1 MTASHAAIV
10 LAAGG
15 SRRLGRPKQLLRRA
29 GETLLH
35 RAARLA
41 SETKPRRLLVVLG
54 AHRDA
59 CEPALAGI
67 ACDIVINEDWQSG
80 MAGSLR
86 AAAAALAGH
95 SDPTLILA
103 CDQPALELAHLRQ
116 LLAGAAGAS
125 SGCAATSHAGKRG
138 VPAVVASS
146 LLAEAAGLQADHGLG
161 GSLRRLPDDAVWTLR
176 APELE
181 FDLDTEADVET
192 AIARGWLDADQPA

>member
-41 SETKPRRLLVVLG
+41 SETNPQRVLVVLG
-54 AHRDA
+54 AHRDS
-59 CEPALAGI
+59 CELALADI

-86 AAAAALAGH
+86 VAAAALAGH
-95 SDPTLILA
+95 RASTLLLA
-103 CDQPALELAHLRQ
+103 CDQPALETAYLQQ
-116 LLAGAAGAS
+116 LLAGAVTAS
-125 SGCAATSHAGKRG
+125 SGCAATLHADKRG
-138 VPAVVASS
+138 VPAVVAPS
-146 LLAEAAGLQADHGLG
+146 LLAEAARLQADHGLG
-161 GSLRRLPDDAVWTLR
+161 GRLRLLPDDAVWTLR

-181 FDLDTEADVET
+181 FDLDTEADVEA

>member
-41 SETKPRRLLVVLG
+41 SGTNPQRLLVVLG

-59 CEPALAGI
+59 CELALADI
-67 ACDIVINEDWQSG
+67 ACEIVVNEEWQSG
-80 MAGSLR
+80 MASSLR
-86 AAAAALAGH
+86 TAAAALTEHRA
-95 SDPTLILA
+95 PTLILA
-103 CDQPALELAHLRQ
+103 CDQPALEITHLQQ
-116 LLAGAAGAS
+116 LLTGAASAS
-125 SGCAATSHAGKRG
+125 SGCAATSHADKRG
-138 VPAVVASS
+138 VPAVVTPS
-146 LLAEAAGLQADHGLG
+146 LLAEAARLQADHGLG
-161 GSLRRLPDDAVWTLR
+161 GRLRLLPDDAVWTLR
-176 APELE
+176 APDLE
-181 FDLDTEADVET
+181 FDLDTEADVEA

>member
-29 GETLLH
+29 DETLLH

-41 SETKPRRLLVVLG
+41 SETEPQRLLVVLG

-59 CEPALAGI
+59 CELALADI
-67 ACDIVINEDWQSG
+67 ACEIVINEGWQSG
-80 MAGSLR
+80 MASSLR

-103 CDQPALELAHLRQ
+103 CDQPALEITHLQQ
-116 LLAGAAGAS
+116 LLTGAASAT
-125 SGCAATSHAGKRG
+125 SGCAATSHADKRG

-161 GSLRRLPDDAVWTLR
+161 GRLRQLSDDAVWTLH
-176 APELE
+176 APDLE
-181 FDLDTEADVET
+181 FDLDTEADVEA

>member
-1 MTASHAAIV
+1 LTTSHAAIV

-29 GETLLH
+29 GETLLR

-41 SETKPRRLLVVLG
+41 SETNPQRLLVVLG

-59 CEPALAGI
+59 CELGLADI

-80 MAGSLR
+80 MASSLR
-86 AAAAALAGH
+86 AAAAALIEHRA
-95 SDPTLILA
+95 PTLILA
-103 CDQPALELAHLRQ
+103 CDQPALEIAHLRQ
-116 LLAGAAGAS
+116 LLAGVATAS
-125 SGCAATSHAGKRG
+125 SGCAATSHADKRG
-138 VPAVVASS
+138 VPAVVTPS
-146 LLAEAAGLQADHGLG
+146 LLAESARLQADHGLG
-161 GSLRRLPDDAVWTLR
+161 GRLRLLPGDAVWTLR